1 MFLTQ
6 HYKPLYL
13 LKIYVVLNCNQV
25 SNSSN
30 ALHTKFL
37 CHWTDSVS
45 VYQFF
50 YFFYFFLKHELIAL
64 PYLSEIE
71 RNESV
76 VYNITNPIDHWTR
89 DTLA

>member
-1 MFLTQ
+1 M
-6 HYKPLYL
+6 LYIL
-13 LKIYVVLNCNQV
+13 NSYVTGLIVLV
-25 SNSSN
+25 SIN
-30 ALHTKFL
+30 
-37 CHWTDSVS
+37 
-45 VYQFF
+45 FF
-50 YFFYFFLKHELIAL
+50 IFFYFFLKHELIAL